1 MKRLSPK
8 RKRQVRNLSILAITL
23 IAISAIVFL
32 ILWATHVFYYDNG
45 FRFSTELFSNLRGSF
60 FIIPIFIAIQATITT
75 LLCFVPG
82 TSAVMIGVA
91 VALFGT
97 GWRTFLIAFI
107 GVVMSSILMDTIG
120 RFGGSKLV
128 IRLIGQDDYD
138 NAMSILRE
146 KTYTYLPFMY
156 LLPLFPDDALCFVA
170 GATKI
175 KWWYHYLIIVLF
187 RGIGVATI
195 VFGIGIIPYQEWL
208 PFFDHIYDWFL
219 CGGAIV
225 AYILALLKLAR
236 YVDRRLTD
244 MFKKR
249 GFIKTKEENQN
260 GGQQL
265 HDDGRREEEE

>member
-23 IAISAIVFL
+23 IAISGIVFL

-45 FRFSTELFSNLRGSF
+45 FHFSTELFSNLRGSF

-97 GWRTFLIAFI
+97 GWRTFLIAFV
-107 GVVMSSILMDTIG
+107 GVVISSILMDTIG